1 MVLADDSATPT
12 PGSDLVAGLE
22 RIHLLATAGRT
33 RMALDELRSFRA
45 SLDACWNDTA
55 DEMARVASARLR
67 EREQLR
73 GRLDAYSAEADVFG
87 LDEDPAVTE
96 AHDRA
101 EAALFTAPTD
111 LDAAS
116 ELVFRYQQLVSDT
129 SPHGRV
135 PR

>member
-1 MVLADDSATPT
+1 
-12 PGSDLVAGLE
+12 
-22 RIHLLATAGRT
+22 
-33 RMALDELRSFRA
+33 
-45 SLDACWNDTA
+45 
-55 DEMARVASARLR
+55 MARVASARLR

-73 GRLDAYSAEADVFG
+73 GRLDAYSAQAHAFG